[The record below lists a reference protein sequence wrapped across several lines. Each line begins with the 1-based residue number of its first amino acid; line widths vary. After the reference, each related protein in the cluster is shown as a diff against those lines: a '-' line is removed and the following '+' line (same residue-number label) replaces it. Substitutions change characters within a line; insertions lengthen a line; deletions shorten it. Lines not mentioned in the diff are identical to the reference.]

1 MTAVRVP
8 LSWEGNDMEVKRF
21 PLPITGSHLL
31 MSFLL
36 SSPLEIPFPSGRRL
50 RRSLSAKALRSR
62 FLTPPSSDR
71 KPSGDPL
78 YGCPVKSRGRAGSRT
93 ASVLPHTALG

>member
-8 LSWEGNDMEVKRF
+8 LSWEGNDMEVKRC

-36 SSPLEIPFPSGRRL
+36 SSPVEIPFPSGRRL
-50 RRSLSAKALRSR
+50 RR
-62 FLTPPSSDR
+62 
-71 KPSGDPL
+71 
-78 YGCPVKSRGRAGSRT
+78 RAE
-93 ASVLPHTALG
+93 SVNVV